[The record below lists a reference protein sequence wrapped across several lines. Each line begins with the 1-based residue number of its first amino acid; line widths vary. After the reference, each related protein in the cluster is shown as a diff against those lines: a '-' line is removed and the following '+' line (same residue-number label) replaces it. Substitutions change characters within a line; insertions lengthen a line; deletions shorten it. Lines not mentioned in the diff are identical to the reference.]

1 MLICLD
7 SRSGRRCTSENRN
20 SAKFCR
26 RCGAPLR
33 GALRLQD
40 PEAQVG
46 RYQIIRTL
54 GHGGFGAVY
63 EAEDGAEPGRMVA
76 IKETF
81 DPSSIRSFQGEFV
94 ILNTLR
100 HPNLPRYHEMFEE
113 EGNGYLVMELVPG
126 QSLQDVLEKQQGDP
140 LLESQVLGFALQLC
154 DVLSYLHAQHPPII
168 HRDIKPANIRLTP
181 EGLIKLVDFG
191 LLKQGIDA
199 TQNSRR
205 GLTPTY
211 APIEQ
216 WGASDQHTGPRSD
229 IYSVGETLY
238 HLLTGEAPLTSA
250 ERASSSSDP
259 LLRPRKRNSS
269 LSHHVADAVTKAVSL
284 AQDQRFAD
292 AADLKRALMGMGQ
305 MTVNVRTQGA
315 ITAHSGGV
323 HAVTFSADGE
333 CLASAGADG
342 AVRVWATADG
352 ERVAD
357 LPGHAERSL
366 SVAFSPDGQR
376 LASGGADKAVR
387 LWSVADAVQL
397 ACLEAHSSVVS
408 SVAFSP
414 DGRLLASGGADKTV
428 RIWDAASGAPLRAIR
443 GQMGNVSGL
452 AFSPD
457 GEILASVITLD
468 SSVRLWKIA
477 DGRLRQTLREQ
488 LRGKAVFAYIEATL
502 LSAAVVFSP
511 DGDLIASGGT
521 MDSTLRLW
529 NVADGSLRLIFEGH
543 AGPITSVAYS
553 PDGRTV
559 ASGSADKTVRL
570 WSVADGRLL
579 HTLEGHD
586 DAVTSVAYSPDRQTL
601 ASASLDG
608 TIRLWRI

>member
-7 SRSGRRCTSENRN
+7 SRGGRRCATENRN
-20 SAKFCR
+20 SAQYCR

-40 PEAQVG
+40 SEAQVG

-81 DPSSIRSFQGEFV
+81 DPSSIRSFQGEFA
-94 ILNTLR
+94 ILSALR
-100 HPNLPRYHEMFEE
+100 HPNLPRYYEMFEE

-126 QSLQDVLEKQQGDP
+126 QSLQDVLEKQLGGP

-191 LLKQGIDA
+191 LLKQGVEA

-205 GLTPTY
+205 GLTPSY

-216 WGASDQHTGPRSD
+216 WGASEQHTGPRSD
-229 IYSVGETLY
+229 IYSVGATLY

-250 ERASSSSDP
+250 ERASCTSDP

-269 LSHHVADAVTKAVSL
+269 LSHHVADAVTQAVAL
-284 AQDQRFAD
+284 VQDQRFAD
-292 AADLKRALMGMGQ
+292 AAELKRALMGMGQ
-305 MTVNVRTQGA
+305 VTVSVRTQGA
-315 ITAHSGGV
+315 IAAHSSGAL
-323 HAVTFSADGE
+323 AVAFSPDGE
-333 CLASAGADG
+333 RLASAGADG
-342 AVRVWATADG
+342 AVRVWAAADG
-352 ERVAD
+352 ERVAE
-357 LPGHAERSL
+357 LRGHAER
-366 SVAFSPDGQR
+366 A
-376 LASGGADKAVR
+376 LA
-387 LWSVADAVQL
+387 
-397 ACLEAHSSVVS
+397 
-408 SVAFSP
+408 VAFSP

-428 RIWDAASGAPLRAIR
+428 RIWEAEGGALLRAIR
-443 GQMGNVSGL
+443 GQMGSVSGL

-457 GEILASVITLD
+457 GEILASVVTLD
-468 SSVRLWKIA
+468 SSVRLWKVA

-511 DGDLIASGGT
+511 GGDLIASGGT

-529 NVADGSLRLIFEGH
+529 NAADGSLRLIFEGH

-559 ASGSADKTVRL
+559 ASGSADTTVRL

-579 HTLEGHD
+579 HTLEGHSA
-586 DAVTSVAYSPDRQTL
+586 AVTDVAYSPDRQTL

-608 TIRLWRI
+608 SIRLWRI

>member
-7 SRSGRRCTSENRN
+7 TRSGRRCATENRTT
-20 SAKFCR
+20 AQFCR
-26 RCGAPLR
+26 RCGGSLR

-40 PEAQVG
+40 AEAQVG
-46 RYQIIRTL
+46 RYQIVRVL

-63 EAEDGAEPGRMVA
+63 QAEDGADPGRMVA

-81 DPSSIRSFQGEFV
+81 DPASIRSFQGEFA
-94 ILNTLR
+94 ILSALR

-113 EGNGYLVMELVPG
+113 DGNGYLVMELVPG
-126 QSLQDVLEKQQGDP
+126 QSLHDVLEKQDGP

-154 DVLSYLHAQHPPII
+154 DVLSYLHAQQPPII

-191 LLKQGIDA
+191 LLKQGVEA

-229 IYSVGETLY
+229 IYSVGATLY

-269 LSHHVADAVTKAVSL
+269 LSHHVADAVTKAVAL
-284 AQDQRFAD
+284 AQEQRFPD
-292 AADLKRALMGMGQ
+292 AGELKRALMGMGQ
-305 MTVNVRTQGA
+305 VAVSVRSQGA
-315 ITAHSGGV
+315 IAAHRGGAL
-323 HAVTFSADGE
+323 AVAFSADGAL
-333 CLASAGADG
+333 LASAGADG
-342 AVRVWATADG
+342 AVRVWAVDDG
-352 ERVAD
+352 AAVAD
-357 LPGHAERSL
+357 LPGHGDRAL
-366 SVAFSPDGQR
+366 CVAFGPQG
-376 LASGGADKAVR
+376 
-387 LWSVADAVQL
+387 
-397 ACLEAHSSVVS
+397 
-408 SVAFSP
+408 
-414 DGRLLASGGADKTV
+414 LLASGGADKTV
-428 RIWDAASGAPLRAIR
+428 RLWDLAAGAARAMLAEQSAAVTSVAFSPDGALLASGGADKTVRLWQAADGALLRAIR
-443 GQMGNVSGL
+443 GQMGSVSGL
-452 AFSPD
+452 AFAPD
-457 GEILASVITLD
+457 GATLASVITLD
-468 SSVRLWKIA
+468 SSVRLWRVA
-477 DGRLRQTLREQ
+477 DGRLQQTLREQ

-502 LSAAVVFSP
+502 LSAAVVYSP

-529 NVADGSLRLIFEGH
+529 NLGDGSLRLIFEGH

-553 PDGRTV
+553 PDGRTI

-579 HTLEGHD
+579 HTLEGHTD
-586 DAVTSVAYSPDRQTL
+586 TVTGVAYSPDRQSL

-608 TIRLWRI
+608 SLRIWRI